1 MGGGVRIRLGVV
13 IDVVDGTTVLLDDGG
28 QITWHKR
35 GNLKLGDRVGVAFN
49 YEARIIKFVV
59 KEENIPTTDMTEQP
73 SEEEIIEINTD
84 IAEDSHAYY
93 YRD

>member
-1 MGGGVRIRLGVV
+1 MGGGVRIKLGVV

-49 YEARIIKFVV
+49 YEA
-59 KEENIPTTDMTEQP
+59 KEIRFITQAENIPTTDITESP
-73 SEEEIIEINTD
+73 SDEEIIEINTD
-84 IAEDSHAYY
+84 VEEDSHAYY